1 VEEDRRTRVLEALA
15 EAMAERGPAASTVT
29 VAEVIARSGVTNVA
43 FEELFVDREGCL
55 LAAFDLGVE
64 RAAALT
70 VAAFEAESRW
80 LDAIKAAL
88 AGLLRFLE
96 DEPALGRL
104 MVVYSMGG
112 GARVLR
118 RRMEVLGLVAAVVDR
133 GRAEM
138 PPGKQDPPPVIA
150 EGVVGAVVTV
160 LQSRLLAE
168 DPQPLAELFGA
179 LTSMIVL
186 PYLGSGVARR
196 ELTRPVPRLRAVDD
210 RTSSAPAARGG
221 HETGTRLTYRTARV
235 LTAIEDY
242 PGASNREVAERAG
255 IVDQGQIS
263 KLLSRLEARKLIE
276 KLGEGKTRGAPN
288 AWRLTE
294 QGESLMS
301 NPGMRGARRGGG

>member
-29 VAEVIARSGVTNVA
+29 VAEVIARSGVTNAA

-104 MVVYSMGG
+104 TVVYSMGG

-138 PPGKQDPPPVIA
+138 PPGKQEPPPVIA

-168 DPQPLAELFGA
+168 YPQPLTELFGA

-235 LTAIEDY
+235 LAAIEDY

-263 KLLSRLEARKLIE
+263 KLLSRLEARQLIE

-294 QGESLMS
+294 QGEWLMS
-301 NPGMRGARRGGG
+301 NPAMRGARRGGG